1 VLVYNLYLLTYL
13 NKLGK
18 ISEVPEAVR
27 EPWSQFKGKRKEA
40 MMGMICG
47 KDRFYCF
54 KLGVKGEGVMGDERK
69 DATE

>member
-1 VLVYNLYLLTYL
+1 
-13 NKLGK
+13 
-18 ISEVPEAVR
+18 
-27 EPWSQFKGKRKEA
+27 
-40 MMGMICG
+40 MGMICG